1 MQQHQSIQ
9 FQDKSVLIMEDDMIL
24 TLSLELMLK
33 RVGIQSTYRARTGE
47 EALELVKEHSV
58 DLVIADIYLGEGIL
72 GTKAVYIMQQTRDI
86 PAIYITGNS
95 DQQNRDDAART
106 DYIDYLVKPITSDQ
120 LYRSLGKLWTNQAAG
135 STSPA
140 KAE

>member
-1 MQQHQSIQ
+1 MQQHQSVR
-9 FQDKSVLIMEDDMIL
+9 FPDKTVLIMEDDMIL

-47 EALELVKEHSV
+47 EALELVEEHPV
-58 DLVIADIYLGEGIL
+58 DLIIADIYLGEGIL

-95 DQQNRDDAART
+95 DQQNRDDADQT
-106 DYIDYLVKPITSDQ
+106 SYIDYLVKPITSDQ
-120 LYRSLGKLWTNQAAG
+120 LYRSLEKVWLNQAAG
-135 STSPA
+135 SGSPT
-140 KAE
+140 ETE